1 MAKFLALMILLS
13 FWGSFISGQ
22 KPGLDAPYRIHTLFS
37 VECQN
42 YFDWQTVGFMHSFKK
57 AQQPGPVTRLL
68 SCTKE
73 EKKNY
78 KGMDLAPTLEVP
90 SMSKHPK
97 TGDWYPAI
105 NKPAGIVH
113 WLKHS
118 KDAQNVDW
126 VVILDADM
134 ILRGPIIPWE
144 LGAEKGRPVAAY
156 YGYLVGCDNIL
167 AKLHTKHPELCNKV
181 GGLLA
186 MHIDDLRVLAPLWL
200 SKTEEVR
207 EDRAHWATN
216 ITGDIYGKGWISEM
230 YGYSFGAAEAGL
242 RHKINDDLMIYPGY
256 TPRPGVEPI
265 LLHYGLPF
273 SVGNWSFS
281 KLDHHEDGIVYEC
294 GRFFPEP
301 PYPREVKLMESDPN
315 KRRGLFLS
323 IECINTMNEG
333 LLLQHARNG
342 CPKPKWSKYLSF
354 LKSKTFAELTQPK
367 LLTPHRIQTEVAEE
381 GKEINE
387 AIRQYPKIHTLF
399 STECTPYFDWQ
410 TVGFMHSFHLS
421 GQSGNITRLLSCTDE
436 DLKEYKGHDLA
447 PTHYVPS
454 MSLHPLT
461 GDWYPAINKPAAV
474 VHWLNHVNIDAE
486 YIVILDADMI
496 LRGPITPWEFK
507 AARGRP
513 VSTPYEYLIGCDN
526 ELAKLH
532 TRHPEACDKVGGVII
547 MHIDDLREFALLWL
561 LKTEEVRADK
571 AHYATNITGDIY
583 QSGWISEMYGYSFG
597 AAELKLRHHI
607 SSEILIY
614 PGYVPEPGVN
624 YRVFHYGLEFKVGN
638 WSFDKANWREVDL
651 VNRCWA
657 TFPDPPD
664 PSTLEQA
671 DENLLQ
677 RDLLSI
683 ECVKT
688 LNEAL
693 RLHHKRRN
701 CPDPTT
707 LSDPKLD
714 TIKDVTSSR
723 KFGRFAGNDDMR
735 SNPVPR
741 NHSQESSLPKV
752 ADRLFSTLRFWI
764 ILLWVFSGLGFMLVM
779 LVVFSGYKGK
789 GSSKGKSNKNR
800 RRSYTGFLKMNI
812 GDRQTRK
819 SEVSL

>member
-13 FWGSFISGQ
+13 FWGSLISGQ
-22 KPGLDAPYRIHTLFS
+22 NPGIEVPYRIHTLFS
-37 VECQN
+37 VECQD
-42 YFDWQTVGFMHSFKK
+42 YFDWQTVGFMNSFKK

-78 KGMDLAPTLEVP
+78 RGMDLAPTLEVP
-90 SMSKHPK
+90 SMSRHPK

-134 ILRGPIIPWE
+134 IIRGPIIPWE

-156 YGYLVGCDNIL
+156 YGYLIGCDNIL
-167 AKLHTKHPELCNKV
+167 AKLHTKHPERCDKV

-186 MHIDDLRVLAPLWL
+186 MHIDDLRALAPLWL

-216 ITGDIYGKGWISEM
+216 ITGDIYSSGWISEM

-256 TPRPGVEPI
+256 IPRQGVEPI
-265 LLHYGLPF
+265 LLHYGLRF

-281 KLDHHEDGIVYEC
+281 KLEHHEDGIVYEC
-294 GRFFPEP
+294 GRLFPEP
-301 PYPREVKLMESDPN
+301 PYPREVKSMESDPN
-315 KRRGLFLS
+315 KRREYFLS

-333 LLLQHARNG
+333 LLLEHARRG

-354 LKSKTFAELTQPK
+354 LKSKTFAELTRPK
-367 LLTPHRIQTEVAEE
+367 ILPPLKMQTEVTE
-381 GKEINE
+381 GKEIE
-387 AIRQYPKIHTLF
+387 ETKIHTLF

-410 TVGFMHSFHLS
+410 TVGLMHSFHLS
-421 GQSGNITRLLSCTDE
+421 GQPGNITRLLSCTDE
-436 DLKEYKGHDLA
+436 DLKQYKGHDLA

-454 MSLHPLT
+454 MSRHPLT

-474 VHWLNHVNIDAE
+474 VHWLNHVKTDAE

-496 LRGPITPWEFK
+496 MRGPITPWEFK
-507 AARGRP
+507 AAHGRP

-526 ELAKLH
+526 ELARLH

-583 QSGWISEMYGYSFG
+583 ESGWISEMYGYSFG
-597 AAELKLRHHI
+597 AAELKLRHLI

-624 YRVFHYGLEFKVGN
+624 YKVFHYGLEFKVGN
-638 WSFDKANWREVDL
+638 WSFDKAKWREVDV
-651 VNRCWA
+651 VNKCWA

-664 PSTLEQA
+664 PSTLEQT
-671 DENLLQ
+671 DEKSLQ

-683 ECVKT
+683 ECAKT

-693 RLHHKRRN
+693 RLHHRRRN
-701 CPDPTT
+701 CPDPTA
-707 LSDPKLD
+707 LSNPKVD
-714 TIKDVTSSR
+714 TTNEITSSR
-723 KFGRFAGNDDMR
+723 KFGTFAGNDNIK

-741 NHSQESSLPKV
+741 NNSQESSLPKV
-752 ADRLFSTLRFWI
+752 TDGLFSALRFWI

-779 LVVFSGYKGK
+779 LVVFSGYKSK
-789 GSSKGKSNKNR
+789 GSLKGKSNKNR
-800 RRSYTGFLKMNI
+800 RRSYTGFLNMN
-812 GDRQTRK
+812 GRRK
-819 SEVSL
+819 SDVSL